1 METNPG
7 VQNATSYESSLQHKR
22 YGPDILPCVSDK
34 ALEEAGIHPGDVI
47 RLKDGAITWW
57 NGPDAKR
64 KRVDGEGDISEPPAK
79 RDVVDYERRFD
90 DGGGSQF
97 SGPPM
102 VGGDYE
108 EVPGETLWYKCTA
121 RKDWFPIPHGYT
133 VIVEG
138 DDH

>member
-7 VQNATSYESSLQHKR
+7 VRNATSYESSLQHKQ

-47 RLKDGAITWW
+47 HLKDGAIMWW

-79 RDVVDYERRFD
+79 CDVVDYERQFD

-121 RKDWFPIPHGYT
+121 HKDWFPIPHGYT

-138 DDH
+138 DDQ

>member
-1 METNPG
+1 MIWPRYL
-7 VQNATSYESSLQHKR
+7 TSCPR
-22 YGPDILPCVSDK
+22 VSDK
-34 ALEEAGIHPGDVI
+34 ALEEAGIYPDNVI
-47 RLKDGAITWW
+47 CLKDGA
-57 NGPDAKR
+57 DAKR
-64 KRVDGEGDISEPPAK
+64 KRVDGEGDICEPPAK

-108 EVPGETLWYKCTA
+108 EVPGKTLWYKCTA
-121 RKDWFPIPHGYT
+121 HKGWFQIPRRYT

-138 DDH
+138 DDQ